1 MTAGERSRDG
11 ALRERARRVVPG
23 GMTGHLHAG
32 LLPPGYPQFF
42 ASGSGCRVVDV
53 DGREFIDF
61 MCAWGPNLLGYRHPE
76 VEAAAARQ
84 QASGDCLNGPSE
96 RMIELAE
103 RLVDTVAHADWA
115 MFQKN
120 GTDATTV
127 ALMIARAATGRR
139 KVIVARR
146 SYHGAAPWCTPV
158 PAGTT
163 AEDRAHM
170 VEIAY
175 NDPDSLESAYERVS
189 DDLAAILVTPHRHE
203 LGIEQQAVD
212 PAFARRLR
220 ALCDRAGA
228 ALVLDEV
235 RTGLRIDLAGSWEP
249 LGVRPDLSAWSK
261 AIANGHALAA
271 VTGVDALREAATRI
285 FTTGSFWCGAVAMAA
300 GVATLEIALREG
312 LVARLE
318 RIGGLLRAGLAAQA
332 TSHGVPV
339 RQSGPVQMP
348 LVLFEDDPDFAKGS
362 LFCAEALA
370 RGAYLHPRHNMF
382 LSLAHTEAD
391 IDRALSATD
400 GAFAAVAA
408 RYGRAGVATGA

>member
-1 MTAGERSRDG
+1 MTTGERSRDA

-23 GMTGHLHAG
+23 GMTGHLHAA

-53 DGREFIDF
+53 DGREFLDF
-61 MCAWGPNLLGYRHPE
+61 MCAWGLNVLGYRHPE

-84 QASGDCLNGPSE
+84 QALGDCLNGPSPW
-96 RMIELAE
+96 MVELAE
-103 RLVDTVAHADWA
+103 RLVDTAAHADWA

-163 AEDRAHM
+163 AEDRAHR
-170 VEIAY
+170 VEITY
-175 NDPDSLESAYERVS
+175 NDIDGLESAFERVS
-189 DDLAAILVTPHRHE
+189 GDLAAILVTPHRHE
-203 LGIEQQAVD
+203 LGTEQQPVD
-212 PAFARRLR
+212 PAFARRIR

-249 LGVRPDLSAWSK
+249 LGIRPDLSAWSK

-271 VTGVDALREAATRI
+271 VTGIDALRDAATRI

-312 LVARLE
+312 LVAHLDRVGRRLRE
-318 RIGGLLRAGLAAQA
+318 GLATQSA
-332 TSHGVPV
+332 SHGVPV

-348 LVLFEDDPDFAKGS
+348 LVLFEDDPDFAKGT

-370 RGAYLHPRHNMF
+370 HGAYLHPRHNMF

-391 IDRALSATD
+391 IDRALAATD
-400 GAFAAVAA
+400 RAFAAVAA
-408 RYGRAGVATGA
+408 RFGRAVARQEA

>member
-1 MTAGERSRDG
+1 MPATDRSRDT

-23 GMTGHLHAG
+23 GMSGHLHAAM
-32 LLPPGYPQFF
+32 LPPGYPQFF
-42 ASGSGCRVVDV
+42 ASGNGCRLVDV
-53 DGREFIDF
+53 DGREFIDI

-84 QASGDCLNGPSE
+84 QALGDCLNGPAE
-96 RMIELAE
+96 RFVELAE
-103 RLVDTVAHADWA
+103 RVVDTVAHADWA

-139 KVIVARR
+139 KVLVARR
-146 SYHGAAPWCTPV
+146 AYHGAAPWCTPV

-163 AEDRAHM
+163 AEDRAHL
-170 VEIAY
+170 VNVTY
-175 NDPDSLESAYERVS
+175 NDIASVEAAQAEVG
-189 DDLAAILVTPHRHE
+189 DDLAAIIVTPHRHE
-203 LGIEQQAVD
+203 LGTEQQAVD

-220 ALCDRAGA
+220 EICDRAGA

-235 RTGLRIDLAGSWEP
+235 RTGLRIDPAGSWEP
-249 LGVRPDLSAWSK
+249 LGIRPDLCAWSK

-271 VTGVDALREAATRI
+271 VTGTDALRDAAQRI

-300 GVATLEIALREG
+300 GLATLDIVAREG
-312 LVARLE
+312 LVAHLE
-318 RIGGLLRAGLAAQA
+318 RIGGLLRDGLAEQA
-332 TSHGVPV
+332 ASHGVSV
-339 RQSGPVQMP
+339 HQSGPVQMP
-348 LVLFEDDPDFAKGS
+348 LVLFEDDADVAKGT

-391 IDRALSATD
+391 IDRALMATD
-400 GAFAAVAA
+400 AAFAAVAA
-408 RYGRAGVATGA
+408 RFG

>member
-1 MTAGERSRDG
+1 MPAKEQSRDA

-23 GMTGHLHAG
+23 GMSGHLHAAM
-32 LLPPGYPQFF
+32 LPPGYPQFF
-42 ASGSGCRVVDV
+42 ASGSGCRLVDV
-53 DGREFIDF
+53 DGREFVDF
-61 MCAWGPNLLGYRHPE
+61 MCAWGPNLLGYRHPG
-76 VEAAAARQ
+76 VEAAVARQ
-84 QASGDCLNGPSE
+84 QALGDCLNGPAE
-96 RMIELAE
+96 RFVELAE
-103 RLVDTVAHADWA
+103 RFVDTVAHADWA

-139 KVIVARR
+139 KVLVAKRA
-146 SYHGAAPWCTPV
+146 YHGAAPWCTPV

-163 AEDRAHM
+163 AEDRAHL
-170 VEIAY
+170 VAVTY
-175 NDPDSLESAYERVS
+175 NDLASVEAACAEVG

-203 LGIEQQAVD
+203 LGNEQLPVE

-220 ALCDRAGA
+220 EICDRAGA

-235 RTGLRIDLAGSWEP
+235 RTGLRIDPAGSWES
-249 LGVRPDLSAWSK
+249 LGIRPDLSAWSK
-261 AIANGHALAA
+261 TIANGHALAA
-271 VTGVDALREAATRI
+271 VTGTDALRDAATRI

-300 GVATLEIALREG
+300 GVATLDIVAREG
-312 LVARLE
+312 LVDHLE
-318 RIGGLLRAGLAAQA
+318 RIGGLLRAGLAEQA
-332 TSHGVPV
+332 AAHGVPV

-348 LVLFEDDPDFAKGS
+348 LVLFEDDADFAKGT

-391 IDRALSATD
+391 IDRALVATD
-400 GAFAAVAA
+400 AAFAAVAT
-408 RYGRAGVATGA
+408 RYGHI